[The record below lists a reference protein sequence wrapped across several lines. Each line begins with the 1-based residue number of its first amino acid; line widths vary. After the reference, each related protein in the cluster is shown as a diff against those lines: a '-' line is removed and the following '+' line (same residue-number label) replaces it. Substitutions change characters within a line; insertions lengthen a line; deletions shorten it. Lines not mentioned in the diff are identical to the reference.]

1 VARCFFAPNDLIAT
15 VDFDPMN
22 GSTCSNSTTLQQ
34 QCIQYWRI
42 RIAPMDPNDQ
52 TRCSFSGNYTL
63 RFLPSCQATALGRRY
78 LCTLIQTNVT
88 AQLQTTNYCPYLTP
102 LAVGITGTLT
112 TYSDSALTSQ
122 SSTFDIMD
130 TVYVKLVV
138 DGQGQV
144 TSVKIQQVDLRLS
157 APVSSDVNLVSS
169 GTPVSAGNLATANIG
184 FQNSDQV
191 GTNNA
196 ASINF
201 DLVTDY
207 IPIDRKSSTLGTLKV
222 TAGVTFVNT
231 DGTSSRRLLSFESQI
246 MPATLNDRKFNRN
259 FAKVVEKRQRHT
271 IKRDIFPDPNA
282 ALPFDPLRDNNS
294 TDSSLIETDASLIE
308 TMLLQAGEPVMR
320 AEAAFI
326 IGSARFAA

>member
-1 VARCFFAPNDLIAT
+1 VAPF
-15 VDFDPMN
+15 
-22 GSTCSNSTTLQQ
+22 
-34 QCIQYWRI
+34 
-42 RIAPMDPNDQ
+42 DPNDQ

-63 RFLPSCQATALGRRY
+63 QFLPSCQATALGRRY
-78 LCTLIQTNVT
+78 LCTLIQTNIT

-102 LAVGITGTLT
+102 LAVGVTGTLT
-112 TYSDSALTSQ
+112 TYSDAQLTTQ

-144 TSVKIQQVDLRLS
+144 TSVKIQQVDLHLS
-157 APVSSDVNLVSS
+157 SPVQSDINLISS
-169 GTPVSAGNLATANIG
+169 GTPVLSGNLANANIG

-207 IPIDRKSSTLGTLKV
+207 IPIDRKASTLGTLKV
-222 TAGVTFVNT
+222 VAGVTFANT
-231 DGTSSRRLLSFESQI
+231 DGTSSRRLLSFESPI
-246 MPATLNDRKFNRN
+246 MPASVNDRKFNRN
-259 FAKVVEKRQRHT
+259 FAKLVEKRQSIKKDQPPTPLDFTNAPDATSAVSSQPASKT
-271 IKRDIFPDPNA
+271 IDVSM
-282 ALPFDPLRDNNS
+282 L
-294 TDSSLIETDASLIE
+294 ETDASLID
-308 TMLLQAGEPVMR
+308 TLLLQANEPVMR

>member
-1 VARCFFAPNDLIAT
+1 

-112 TYSDSALTSQ
+112 TYSDSSLTSQ

-222 TAGVTFVNT
+222 TAGVTFANT

-259 FAKVVEKRQRHT
+259 FAKVVEKRQSIKKGASDSMHT
-271 IKRDIFPDPNA
+271 PLDEIIAPEA
-282 ALPFDPLRDNNS
+282 A
-294 TDSSLIETDASLIE
+294 SSQAASITTDASLID
-308 TMLLQAGEPVMR
+308 TMLMQFDEPVMR